1 MSSTFEKNKSL
12 LLFLVLNTIFLS
24 VSGRHDEH
32 EHLHDFHKYHL
43 GFGVAGAHIKSTN
56 GISPGFHIHLLRQLG
71 EEKKW
76 GIGLGYEA
84 IVEENLHNGLNLLA
98 NWHPVDF
105 LSVNA
110 GPGIAFGKHDGTN
123 EVLPAFHT
131 EAVFEFNVGN
141 IHIGPM
147 AGFGIDR
154 EESHFSVGVHL
165 GFGF

>member
-71 EEKKW
+71 EEK
-76 GIGLGYEA
+76 
-84 IVEENLHNGLNLLA
+84 NGESGWVTKLLLKKICTT
-98 NWHPVDF
+98 D
-105 LSVNA
+105 
-110 GPGIAFGKHDGTN
+110 
-123 EVLPAFHT
+123 
-131 EAVFEFNVGN
+131 
-141 IHIGPM
+141 
-147 AGFGIDR
+147 
-154 EESHFSVGVHL
+154 
-165 GFGF
+165 